1 MEKENVPAKLYDRW
15 DINQRVQHW
24 LMLISFTLLAVTGL
38 LIKFAYTGWAQFAA
52 KVFGNFEILFLIHLV
67 GAALMILSALY
78 HVTYLIVK
86 GWKKQLRGSMLP
98 SFKDVKDL
106 VSNLLFLSGKAQEG
120 PKFAK
125 YSYKEKVDYLAE
137 YWGTPVMII
146 TGLMLLYPGVAAG
159 IFPRWIVA
167 GAHFVHQGEGLLAI
181 LVIFIWH
188 LYSVHFSPDF
198 FPMNRV
204 WLTGKVD
211 REVMEHEYPLE
222 LARLEEEGKK
232 NGK

>member
-1 MEKENVPAKLYDRW
+1 MEKENIPAKLYTRW
-15 DINQRVQHW
+15 DINQRIQHW

-38 LIKFAYTGWAQFAA
+38 LIKFAYTGWAKALA
-52 KVFGNFEILFLIHLV
+52 KIFGNFEILFFVHLG
-67 GAALMILSALY
+67 GAALMIFAALY
-78 HVTYLIVK
+78 HVAYLIVK
-86 GWKKQLRGSMLP
+86 GWKKQLRASMMP
-98 SFKDVKDL
+98 SIKDAKDL
-106 VSNLLFLSGKAQEG
+106 AGNLRYLSGRAKEG

-146 TGLMLLYPGVAAG
+146 TGLMLMFPGVAAG
-159 IFPRWIVA
+159 IFPRWVVA
-167 GAHFVHQGEGLLAI
+167 SAHFMHQGEGLLAI
-181 LVIFIWH
+181 LVIFTWH

-204 WLTGKVD
+204 WLTGQVD
-211 REVMEHEYPLE
+211 RKVMEHEYPLE
-222 LARLEEEGKK
+222 LAWLEEEGKE